1 VVFDDPATNGGVD
14 PIPLSIPARSY
25 AQVTMRDQTRV
36 PANVEHSVTVRSLS
50 GGGLVAERVMTA
62 AAPDSHRG
70 YAPSIGAP
78 LVATRWVLA
87 DGRAIPGQVGEY
99 VMIVNPNQDAIARVR
114 ITGLLDGNA
123 TPIDGLQD
131 VEVAPGGRITVQLAQ
146 HISDDNLPV
155 LVEADRNVVV
165 ERGLYA
171 GKGKGI
177 SLAAGIPIP
186 GAAAL
191 PPVPSSTT
199 TTTGVPPPPPP
210 SS

>member
-1 VVFDDPATNGGVD
+1 
-14 PIPLSIPARSY
+14 
-25 AQVTMRDQTRV
+25 V
-36 PANVEHSVTVRSLS
+36 PPNVEHSVTVRSLN
-50 GGGLVAERVMTA
+50 GVGVVAEQVMTA

-70 YAPSIGAP
+70 YAPALGAP
-78 LVATRWVLA
+78 LVASRWVLA

-99 VMIVNPNQDAIARVR
+99 VMVVNPDQRAIARVR
-114 ITGLLDGNA
+114 ITALLDGTA

-155 LVEADRNVVV
+155 LVEADRNVVI

-186 GAAAL
+186 ASTAL
-191 PPVPSSTT
+191 PPVPPSTT
-199 TTTGVPPPPPP
+199 TTTAGVPPPPPP
-210 SS
+210 PSS